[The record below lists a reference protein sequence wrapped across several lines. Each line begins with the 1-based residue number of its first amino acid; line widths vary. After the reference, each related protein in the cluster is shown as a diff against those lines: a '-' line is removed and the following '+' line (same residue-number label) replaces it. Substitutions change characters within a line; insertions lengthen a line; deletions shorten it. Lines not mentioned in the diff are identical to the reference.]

1 VTKERLDRLIVE
13 RGLARSRAVAQRLI
27 MAGEVLVGG
36 VLVDKAGTRM
46 PVDADIQLNLLATEL
61 NVDTAS

>member
-1 VTKERLDRLIVE
+1 MTKERLDRLIVD

-36 VLVDKAGTRM
+36 VLVDKAGTRIRWM
-46 PVDADIQLNLLATEL
+46 RIFR
-61 NVDTAS
+61 